1 MSAEQKSGGIS
12 RIEKII
18 VQKRDEALVKS
29 TLAGDSKSF
38 AKLMRLYIKRVTAIG
53 MSFFKNQTECDDFVQ
68 DVFIKAYTGLKNFKG
83 ASSFSTWL
91 VKIAYTTAVNAFNRN
106 KKFLPLTDEELLV
119 SKDFTPEEEQIQRL
133 TIQAVRESVKN
144 LPENYSV
151 CIELYFFH
159 DFSYEEIAEI
169 TGFPLNTLK
178 SHIFRA
184 KKLLREKLRSYYEH

>member
-1 MSAEQKSGGIS
+1 MSAEKKSGGIS

-18 VQKRDEALVKS
+18 VQKRDESLVKS

-38 AKLMRLYIKRVTAIG
+38 TKLMRLYMKRVTAIG
-53 MSFFKNQTECDDFVQ
+53 MNFFKNQTECDDFVQ

-91 VKIAYTTAVNAFNRN
+91 VKIAYTTAVNAFNKN
-106 KKFLPLTDEELLV
+106 KKFLPLADEELLV

-169 TGFPLNTLK
+169 TGFPMNTLK